1 MQHDSDQQYI
11 YSSRSNASGLFHA
24 FFSNEISQ
32 TSWFTVTKDGVR
44 PDRYRGDDGS
54 SKTARDI
61 SLDFNWET
69 GRATGVAE
77 DKAVDV
83 ALEPGTQDD
92 MSIQIAL
99 MYALL
104 KDQPPSS
111 LHLIDKDRIKE
122 YLYTSEGTAHLKTAL
137 GELDTVVYRSQRS
150 RIDACHAHVVCA
162 ITRLRASARRAAAR
176 GQARMAD
183 ADPLPRPRLGDQTS
197 SDSYAL
203 GSVTPFWPW
212 YLPPRSRYDV
222 SHTSSDSRN
231 STCATPSLA

>member
-1 MQHDSDQQYI
+1 VRRLLSLAGLAALAASAAVTPDAPQLQPFRATYSVVWRSFDAGTTELKLQHESDQQYV
-11 YSSRSNASGLFHA
+11 YSSRSNAAGLFHA

-77 DKAVDV
+77 DKPVDV
-83 ALEPGTQDD
+83 ALEPHTQDD

-104 KDQPPSS
+104 KDEPPSS
-111 LHLIDKDRIKE
+111 LRLIDKNRIKE
-122 YLYTSEGTAHLKTAL
+122 YVYTPEGTAHLKTAL
-137 GELDTVVYRSQRS
+137 GELDTTVYRSQRAGS
-150 RIDACHAHVVCA
+150 KRV
-162 ITRLRASARRAAAR
+162 TR
-176 GQARMAD
+176 MW
-183 ADPLPRPRLGDQTS
+183 
-197 SDSYAL
+197 YA
-203 GSVTPFWPW
+203 
-212 YLPPRSRYDV
+212 
-222 SHTSSDSRN
+222 
-231 STCATPSLA
+231 PSLGYVPVRGEQLREGKREWQMEIRSLDRN

>member
-1 MQHDSDQQYI
+1 MSVGLAALAASAADADVGELQPFRATYSIVWRSFDAGTSELKLQHDSDQQYI

-61 SLDFNWET
+61 SLDFNWES

-104 KDQPPSS
+104 KNQPPSS
-111 LHLIDKDRIKE
+111 LRLIDKNRIKE
-122 YLYTSEGTAHLKTAL
+122 YVYTSEGAEHLKTAV
-137 GELDTVVYRSQRS
+137 GEFDTVVYRSQRAGS
-150 RIDACHAHVVCA
+150 
-162 ITRLRASARRAAAR
+162 TRVT
-176 GQARMAD
+176 RMW
-183 ADPLPRPRLGDQTS
+183 
-197 SDSYAL
+197 YA
-203 GSVTPFWPW
+203 
-212 YLPPRSRYDV
+212 
-222 SHTSSDSRN
+222 
-231 STCATPSLA
+231 PSLGYVPVRGEQLREGKREWRMDIRSLQRD

>member
-1 MQHDSDQQYI
+1 VRRLLSLAGLAALAASAAATPDAPQLQPFRATYSVVWRSFDAGTTELKLQHESDQRYV
-11 YSSRSNASGLFHA
+11 YSSRSNAAGLFHA

-77 DKAVDV
+77 DKPVDV
-83 ALEPGTQDD
+83 ALEPHTQDD

-104 KDQPPSS
+104 KDEPPSS
-111 LHLIDKDRIKE
+111 LRLIDKNRIKE
-122 YLYTSEGTAHLKTAL
+122 YLYTSEGTEQLKTAL
-137 GELDTVVYRSQRS
+137 GDLDTIVYRSQRAGS
-150 RIDACHAHVVCA
+150 KRV
-162 ITRLRASARRAAAR
+162 TR
-176 GQARMAD
+176 MW
-183 ADPLPRPRLGDQTS
+183 
-197 SDSYAL
+197 YA
-203 GSVTPFWPW
+203 
-212 YLPPRSRYDV
+212 
-222 SHTSSDSRN
+222 
-231 STCATPSLA
+231 PSLGYVPVRGEQLREGKREWRMDIRSLQRD